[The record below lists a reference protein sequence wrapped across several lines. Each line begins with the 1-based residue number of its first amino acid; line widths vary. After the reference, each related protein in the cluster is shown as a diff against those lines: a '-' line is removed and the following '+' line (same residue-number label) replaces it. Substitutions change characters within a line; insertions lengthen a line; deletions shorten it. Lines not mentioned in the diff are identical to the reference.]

1 MSAVAYIRVST
12 REQDEDV
19 QKEEILK
26 FAERKGLQIVK
37 WYVDKGESGAKPF
50 KLRPKANFLLKE
62 LDLIK
67 PQTILVFAIDR
78 VGRTMLDTVN
88 TILELEKKGIKV
100 VSVKEEWL
108 QTLDSNIR
116 KLILSILSWVA
127 EFERRRIRERQ
138 LAAWEMGKPKGRPP
152 VKLPFREILRRLER
166 GWTKKSIWRWL
177 VTDRGIKIS
186 YDHFLRRLNKYMK
199 DKKLSEKRVII
210 KEAKRSRVKV

>member
-1 MSAVAYIRVST
+1 LSAVAYIRVST